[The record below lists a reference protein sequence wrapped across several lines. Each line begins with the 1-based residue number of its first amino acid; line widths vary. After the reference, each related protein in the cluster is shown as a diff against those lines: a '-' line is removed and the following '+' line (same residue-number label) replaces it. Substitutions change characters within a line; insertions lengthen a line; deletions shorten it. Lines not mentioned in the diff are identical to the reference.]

1 MFGSIVNV
9 IGSATAWSTTWIL
22 YIRIHIYIYIY
33 YYIMCPKSGRSYP
46 ENQSKVGCSFFGTI
60 LSIENPE
67 HI

>member
-9 IGSATAWSTTWIL
+9 IGSATAWSTTWIF
-22 YIRIHIYIYIY
+22 YIRIHIY

-46 ENQSKVGCSFFGTI
+46 ENQSKVGCFFFGTV